1 MKKHTGVDTQPNPK
15 LSLKAITYLSPG
27 ALVRSLLMPG
37 TREAHPIQ
45 GNGLYMA
52 TGTQMVPALGR
63 GGGSH
68 SPVWG
73 WVNPSSGISDQTEVR
88 RDSSRVQEAASS
100 PGLQGETKGAGRG
113 LPQTETQRYSP
124 LPQSTYLGDCPP

>member
-1 MKKHTGVDTQPNPK
+1 MVASPLPFYLVVLGERETAGGSPSTSMKKHTGVDTQPNTK

-27 ALVRSLLMPG
+27 ALVRSLLMRG

-45 GNGLYMA
+45 GNEPYMA

-73 WVNPSSGISDQTEVR
+73 WVNPSSEISDQTEVR
-88 RDSSRVQEAASS
+88 RDSS
-100 PGLQGETKGAGRG
+100 
-113 LPQTETQRYSP
+113 
-124 LPQSTYLGDCPP
+124 